1 MRLVWCFFFFHLCRV
16 TELKNHSNHFFLCFN
31 QDSYGMAVSWFPVIS
46 TFHQKGHL
54 PDRCGLHDGMTLT
67 FKPRLTENSTRVIDA
82 IQARES
88 EGLLR
93 QVLQQFLHPLDKRR
107 ELIWI
112 LLCKSFI
119 NLQGLFKCL
128 PRILW

>member
-1 MRLVWCFFFFHLCRV
+1 MIAAKLVLSQSPAPNSVSSGFISSLLRRLRPPP
-16 TELKNHSNHFFLCFN
+16 
-31 QDSYGMAVSWFPVIS
+31 SWFPVIS